1 MKLHLCATETTLSE
15 IESLLPESSLKSIT
29 LEFDKNTRISDLNA
43 LDELLAANGDTVEL
57 LNHTGDLLAYSP
69 ARMKQVCCAIPPS
82 VRALFV
88 A

>member
-15 IESLLPESSLKSIT
+15 IESLLPEASLKSVT
-29 LEFDKNTRISDLNA
+29 LEFDPSVRIADLDL
-43 LDELLAANGDTVEL
+43 LDTLLATNGDTVEL

-69 ARMKQVCCAIPPS
+69 KRMKQVCCAIPTS

-88 A
+88 S

>member
-1 MKLHLCATETTLSE
+1 MKLHLCATQTTLAE
-15 IESLLPESSLKSIT
+15 IEAMLPELSLKFVT
-29 LEFDKNTRISDLNA
+29 LDFDPKTRISDLNA
-43 LDELLAANGDTVEL
+43 LDELLATNGDTVEL

>member
-15 IESLLPESSLKSIT
+15 IEAMLPASSLKSVT
-29 LEFDKNTRISDLNA
+29 LEFDPSVRIADLDR
-43 LDELLAANGDTVEL
+43 LDTLLATNGDTVEL

-69 ARMKQVCCAIPPS
+69 EKMKQVCCAIPTS
-82 VRALFV
+82 VRALFI